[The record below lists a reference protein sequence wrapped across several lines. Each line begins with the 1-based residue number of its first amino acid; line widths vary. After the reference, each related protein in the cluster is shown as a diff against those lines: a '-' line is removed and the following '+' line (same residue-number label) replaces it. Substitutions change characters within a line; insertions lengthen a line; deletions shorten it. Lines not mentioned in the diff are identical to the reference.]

1 MEDHLAYGS
10 LTIYYVN
17 PQPGEV
23 GGLSTS
29 YYGQRSLVVLVVV
42 ESPDDMNEDIRNI
55 LVIQRGPRS
64 IPLRPAPYGAK
75 VFTDL
80 SMRDA
85 LAQFDMHKHCKPFRM
100 RDCIIRLGFNVP
112 RWHVVHCEGRR
123 DTRAGTTSQ

>member
-1 MEDHLAYGS
+1 MEAS
-10 LTIYYVN
+10 QFT
-17 PQPGEV
+17 
-23 GGLSTS
+23 TS
-29 YYGQRSLVVLVVV
+29 ILNQAKWVDCYGQRSLVVLVVV